1 MLGIIIRFLN
11 LGIIL
16 IRINVAKNIDDTL
29 SSKLVK
35 CVFGCG
41 PVTIKFAQWYATRY
55 DINSPTPQHLCKVLQ
70 KTFENCPEH
79 KFSYTEKVFKKNFN
93 RELDTVLNLK
103 RIPIASGSVGQVY
116 EGILKETGEE
126 IVMKVKHPNLKRDF
140 KLSVVIFKFFKIFM
154 RMKFNVDDFLK
165 DVKEQFDYSV
175 EAQNLENMYEL
186 YKNDNLIVIPRLI
199 MYGSDVII
207 MTKEDGT
214 SFNDIKGDILKHK
227 VALGIS
233 SFQRQN
239 ACYHGVCHGDL
250 HLGNWKVRELDDCF
264 KLIIYDFGLINH
276 ADPMD
281 MQKWFKAYQFG
292 EYEEI
297 IRIAMKNSNTNIN
310 DKVIKS
316 IATYCRDILESQHS
330 MHNLMKVIL
339 PMLRKN
345 KVYIKEEFIS
355 IVIAFSLTEQVIK
368 NASVESS
375 DDPEK
380 NYVSRCL
387 DIIAFCESKGTC
399 EGLKEMLEDDIST
412 YDYRYNRNDQDI
424 GIDLEDFYS
433 N

>member
-154 RMKFNVDDFLK
+154 RMKFNIDDFLK
-165 DVKEQFDYSV
+165 DIKEQFDYSV

-214 SFNDIKGDILKHK
+214 SFNDIKGDIFKHK

-250 HLGNWKVRELDDCF
+250 HLGNWKVRELGDCF

-297 IRIAMKNSNTNIN
+297 IRIAMKNSNTSIN
-310 DKVIKS
+310 DKAIKS

-355 IVIAFSLTEQVIK
+355 NVIAFSLTEQVIK